1 MSKKQDQK
9 DLELNALQMLM
20 ASFTQA
26 SQTVDTMYLPLIK
39 RFKKLENAKKHFDDS
54 FMLEEEIKCLSKLTL
69 HKDMLIVAMIG
80 IKNEKSR
87 EIGESMYI
95 AFEEIFKGDRHGYKQ
110 FSSLAQDMVDETN
123 CVIPDSV
130 LESVERY

>member
-1 MSKKQDQK
+1 MTKKQDQK
-9 DLELNALQMLM
+9 ELELNAIQMLM

-26 SQTVDTMYLPLIK
+26 SQAVDTMYVPLIK

-54 FMLEEEIKCLSKLTL
+54 FMLKQEVECLSKLTL

-80 IKNEKSR
+80 IKDEKSR

-95 AFEEIFKGDRHGYKQ
+95 SFEQIFNGDRHGYKQ
-110 FSSLAQDMVDETN
+110 FSALAQDMVDETN
-123 CVIPDSV
+123 CVIPDVV
-130 LESVERY
+130 LESVESY